1 MGDQPQTTMLHA
13 TAPDGTRLFFETLG
27 EGPPLLLISGQAFDH
42 HMWDGVRE
50 DFAPFHRV
58 IVYDHRGIGRS
69 HHPDQPAPLDW
80 STRGFAQDAIAIL
93 DALGLPDAHVYGFS
107 MGGRIAQWLAI
118 DHPTRVRSLV
128 LGATTPGNAHGARR
142 PASTDTVL
150 ASGDATGLMDLM
162 VSRAWRARHPE
173 WLAMMAER
181 ACHPMPPQAQRQHYL
196 ASEGHD
202 AWALLPTIAAPTL
215 VIHGTADLINP
226 CANAALLASRIPGAR
241 QHLLEGVRH
250 GYFWE
255 AREEASA
262 VVLDF
267 LKTQDRSAFSGI

>member
-1 MGDQPQTTMLHA
+1 MLHA
-13 TAPDGTRLFFETLG
+13 TADDGARLFFETLG

-50 DFAPFHRV
+50 DFATQHRV

-69 HHPDQPAPLDW
+69 DQTGQQAGW
-80 STRGFAQDAIAIL
+80 STRGFARDAIAIL
-93 DALGLPDAHVYGFS
+93 DTLGLPDAHVYGFS
-107 MGGRIAQWLAI
+107 MGGRIAQWLGI
-118 DHPTRVRSLV
+118 DHPARVRSLV
-128 LGATTPGNAHGARR
+128 LGATTPGNAQGVKR
-142 PASTDTVL
+142 PASTDAVL
-150 ASGDATGLMDLM
+150 ASGNAAGLMDLM
-162 VSRAWRARHPE
+162 VSPEWRALHPE

-181 ACHPMPPQAQRQHYL
+181 ARHPMPPQAQRQHYL

-202 AWALLPTIAAPTL
+202 AWALLPSIAAPTL
-215 VIHGTADLINP
+215 VIHGNADLINP
-226 CANAALLASRIPGAR
+226 CANAALLTQGIPGAR
-241 QHLLEGVRH
+241 CHVIEGARH